1 MTHLAK
7 DCPDKGKSG
16 SVAANRPAD
25 GCKFFR
31 KKMNGFSTSILL
43 VLISSAA
50 FFLIC
55 LASMF
60 QLLTSLKMVDI
71 TSPVLLLFGGS

>member
-31 KKMNGFSTSILL
+31 KKLNGFSTSILL
-43 VLISSAA
+43 VLISSAT
-50 FFLIC
+50 FFFNMLG
-55 LASMF
+55 LF
-60 QLLTSLKMVDI
+60 QFVFCPTKQRVV
-71 TSPVLLLFGGS
+71 VLFQY

>member
-31 KKMNGFSTSILL
+31 KKLNGFSTSILL
-43 VLISSAA
+43 VLISSAT
-50 FFLIC
+50 FFFNMLGIHV
-55 LASMF
+55 SIINF
-60 QLLTSLKMVDI
+60 SKN
-71 TSPVLLLFGGS
+71 G